1 MPILIVSEA
10 IPIPGT
16 VQENDICHTN
26 SSTSLISLDSGSGSR
41 SGSLSED
48 PISELEDGWIPHC
61 FVKSKS
67 KEVGKIPTLV
77 SVVPLFLGFK
87 AFLVPGF

>member
-1 MPILIVSEA
+1 MIISDA
-10 IPIPGT
+10 IPIPGA
-16 VQENDICHTN
+16 VPENEICHTN
-26 SSTSLISLDSGSGSR
+26 SSTSLLSLDSGSGSR

-67 KEVGKIPTLV
+67 KEVGARAF
-77 SVVPLFLGFK
+77 SVVFK
-87 AFLVPGF
+87 E